1 MSIDSRAKSYGK
13 IWGGWTMGKL
23 LGTGSGGKT
32 AVFQLTRDNLT
43 FTEHCAMKVVNIIDE
58 QVSYDE
64 ISDEYKE
71 YYLKRR
77 EEMRRAAEA
86 EVNLMHQLKDYY
98 NIVQYYDFEFN
109 DWQEDGSFGT
119 DLLIRMDLLGN
130 LSARMKKEGVTQPE
144 IVKIGIDICTA
155 LEACAEHNIIHR
167 DIKPDNIFSNGR
179 QYLLGDFGISKIIE
193 NGMGTQTNKGTAHY
207 AAPEQF
213 ANATNVDFYD
223 HRVDIYSLALTL
235 YVLANKGKLP
245 FTDQV
250 MNNQLAN
257 QMRLTGRP
265 FTRIDGINPELM
277 DVILVGCSYKP
288 EDRFKTATAF
298 KNALLYVQDI
308 MKKDEKA
315 VNLGGSAAPSGSAE
329 SYETEEALASQDET
343 EPALGVSLVQNDVE
357 ARAGYE
363 TEPALG
369 MTAVHI
375 SEEAAA
381 GYETEPA
388 LGMTAVRIS
397 EEAAAG
403 YETEPALGMTAVRI
417 SEEAATGYETEP
429 ALGMTAVH
437 ISEEAAAGYET
448 EPALG
453 MTAVHTSEEAAA
465 DYETEPAL
473 EMTSMPKL
481 SGQAYAQT
489 NVDKTQQS
497 IQNNLSQ
504 SQPVKPQAAMQQS
517 VQPVPVKPQAAM
529 QQSAQ
534 PVPVQPQAAMQQ
546 SAQPVPV
553 QPQAAMQQSAQ
564 PVPVKPQV
572 QSAYTQQQQT
582 QQMNNATQQNS
593 YVHPVQMSYVDME
606 NLKGMAKTKIM
617 ADDRDGACAIF
628 MQLSAAGDCNAMYT
642 EISKIYNSNKEVKK
656 NPETAIFWYQK
667 CIDTIKDSWTVS
679 LAENRL
685 GEIYSNGLGV
695 KKDHELAEK
704 YYRSSASKGNPYAKK
719 KFVAGKYVK

>member
-315 VNLGGSAAPSGSAE
+315 VNLGGSAVPSGSAE

-375 SEEAAA
+375 SEEAAT

-388 LGMTAVRIS
+388 LGMTAVR
-397 EEAAAG
+397 
-403 YETEPALGMTAVRI
+403 
-417 SEEAATGYETEP
+417 
-429 ALGMTAVH
+429 

-517 VQPVPVKPQAAM
+517 SQA
-529 QQSAQ
+529 
-534 PVPVQPQAAMQQ
+534 VPVQPQAAMQQ
-546 SAQPVPV
+546 SVQPVPV
-553 QPQAAMQQSAQ
+553 Q
-564 PVPVKPQV
+564 PQV

>member
-298 KNALLYVQDI
+298 KNALLYVQDV
-308 MKKDEKA
+308 MKKDEKV
-315 VNLGGSAAPSGSAE
+315 VNLGGSAVPSGSAE

-343 EPALGVSLVQNDVE
+343 EPALGVSLVQNDAE

-375 SEEAAA
+375 SEEAAP

-388 LGMTAVRIS
+388 LGMTA
-397 EEAAAG
+397 
-403 YETEPALGMTAVRI
+403 M
-417 SEEAATGYETEP
+417 
-429 ALGMTAVH
+429 
-437 ISEEAAAGYET
+437 
-448 EPALG
+448 
-453 MTAVHTSEEAAA
+453 HTSEEAAA
-465 DYETEPAL
+465 GYETEPAL

-489 NVDKTQQS
+489 SVDKTQQS

-517 VQPVPVKPQAAM
+517 SQA
-529 QQSAQ
+529 
-534 PVPVQPQAAMQQ
+534 VPVQPQAAMQQ

-553 QPQAAMQQSAQ
+553 QPQAAMQQSVQ
-564 PVPVKPQV
+564 PVPVQPQV
-572 QSAYTQQQQT
+572 QSAYTQQQQA

-656 NPETAIFWYQK
+656 NPEAAIFWYQK
-667 CIDTIKDSWTVS
+667 CIETIKDSWTVS

>member
-298 KNALLYVQDI
+298 KNALLYVQDT

-315 VNLGGSAAPSGSAE
+315 VNLGGSAVPSGSAE

-357 ARAGYE
+357 ARE
-363 TEPALG
+363 
-369 MTAVHI
+369 
-375 SEEAAA
+375 
-381 GYETEPA
+381 
-388 LGMTAVRIS
+388 
-397 EEAAAG
+397 
-403 YETEPALGMTAVRI
+403 
-417 SEEAATGYETEP
+417 
-429 ALGMTAVH
+429 
-437 ISEEAAAGYET
+437 GYET

-453 MTAVHTSEEAAA
+453 MTAVHTSEEAASG
-465 DYETEPAL
+465 YETEPAL
-473 EMTSMPKL
+473 EMTS
-481 SGQAYAQT
+481 
-489 NVDKTQQS
+489 
-497 IQNNLSQ
+497 
-504 SQPVKPQAAMQQS
+504 
-517 VQPVPVKPQAAM
+517 M

-534 PVPVQPQAAMQQ
+534 PVPVQPQASMQQ

-553 QPQAAMQQSAQ
+553 QPQASMQQSVQAVPVQPQAAIQQSVQ
-564 PVPVKPQV
+564 PVPVQPQ
-572 QSAYTQQQQT
+572 QS
-582 QQMNNATQQNS
+582 NNATQQNS

-656 NPETAIFWYQK
+656 NPEAAIFWYQK
-667 CIDTIKDSWTVS
+667 CIETIKDSWTVS

>member
-298 KNALLYVQDI
+298 KNALLYVQDT

-315 VNLGGSAAPSGSAE
+315 VNLGGSAVPSGSAE

-343 EPALGVSLVQNDVE
+343 EPALG
-357 ARAGYE
+357 
-363 TEPALG
+363 
-369 MTAVHI
+369 MTVVHI
-375 SEEAAA
+375 SEE
-381 GYETEPA
+381 
-388 LGMTAVRIS
+388 TAP
-397 EEAAAG
+397 G
-403 YETEPALGMTAVRI
+403 
-417 SEEAATGYETEP
+417 
-429 ALGMTAVH
+429 
-437 ISEEAAAGYET
+437 
-448 EPALG
+448 
-453 MTAVHTSEEAAA
+453 
-465 DYETEPAL
+465 YETEPAL
-473 EMTSMPKL
+473 EMTSM
-481 SGQAYAQT
+481 
-489 NVDKTQQS
+489 QQS
-497 IQNNLSQ
+497 
-504 SQPVKPQAAMQQS
+504 A
-517 VQPVPVKPQAAM
+517 QPVPVQPQASM

-534 PVPVQPQAAMQQ
+534 PVPVQPQAAIQQPAQAAPVQSQAAIQQ
-546 SAQPVPV
+546 SVQPVPV
-553 QPQAAMQQSAQ
+553 QPQA
-564 PVPVKPQV
+564 
-572 QSAYTQQQQT
+572 QSAYTEQQQA
-582 QQMNNATQQNS
+582 QQINNATQQNS

-656 NPETAIFWYQK
+656 NPEAAIFWYQK
-667 CIDTIKDSWTVS
+667 CIETIKDSWTVS

>member
-298 KNALLYVQDI
+298 KNALLYVQDT

-315 VNLGGSAAPSGSAE
+315 VNLGGSAVPSGSAE

-343 EPALGVSLVQNDVE
+343 EPALGMTAVHISE
-357 ARAGYE
+357 ETASGYE

-375 SEEAAA
+375 SEEAA
-381 GYETEPA
+381 
-388 LGMTAVRIS
+388 S
-397 EEAAAG
+397 
-403 YETEPALGMTAVRI
+403 
-417 SEEAATGYETEP
+417 
-429 ALGMTAVH
+429 
-437 ISEEAAAGYET
+437 GYET

-453 MTAVHTSEEAAA
+453 MTAVHTSEEAAPGYETEPA
-465 DYETEPAL
+465 LGMTAVHTSEEAAPGYETEPALGMTAVHTSEEASAGYETEPAL
-473 EMTSMPKL
+473 EMTSTPKL

-489 NVDKTQQS
+489 SVDKTQQS
-497 IQNNLSQ
+497 IQNNVSQ
-504 SQPVKPQAAMQQS
+504 S
-517 VQPVPVKPQAAM
+517 
-529 QQSAQ
+529 Q

-546 SAQPVPV
+546 PAQAAPV
-553 QPQAAMQQSAQ
+553 QPQA
-564 PVPVKPQV
+564 
-572 QSAYTQQQQT
+572 QSAYTQQQS
-582 QQMNNATQQNS
+582 NNATQQNS

-656 NPETAIFWYQK
+656 NPEAAIFWYQK
-667 CIDTIKDSWTVS
+667 CIETIKDSWTVS

-695 KKDHELAEK
+695 K
-704 YYRSSASKGNPYAKK
+704 
-719 KFVAGKYVK
+719 

>member
-298 KNALLYVQDI
+298 KNALLYVQDT

-315 VNLGGSAAPSGSAE
+315 VNLGGSAVPSGSAE

-357 ARAGYE
+357 AREGYETEPALGMTAVHISEETAPGYETEPALGMTAVHISEEATSGYE

-375 SEEAAA
+375 SEEAA
-381 GYETEPA
+381 
-388 LGMTAVRIS
+388 S
-397 EEAAAG
+397 
-403 YETEPALGMTAVRI
+403 
-417 SEEAATGYETEP
+417 
-429 ALGMTAVH
+429 
-437 ISEEAAAGYET
+437 GYET

-453 MTAVHTSEEAAA
+453 MTAVHTSEEAASGYETEPA
-465 DYETEPAL
+465 LGMTAVHTSEEAAPGYETEPAL
-473 EMTSMPKL
+473 EMTSM
-481 SGQAYAQT
+481 
-489 NVDKTQQS
+489 QQS
-497 IQNNLSQ
+497 
-504 SQPVKPQAAMQQS
+504 A
-517 VQPVPVKPQAAM
+517 QPVPVQQQASM

-534 PVPVQPQAAMQQ
+534 PVPVQSQASMQQ
-546 SAQPVPV
+546 SVQAVPV
-553 QPQAAMQQSAQ
+553 QPQA
-564 PVPVKPQV
+564 
-572 QSAYTQQQQT
+572 QSAYTEQQQA
-582 QQMNNATQQNS
+582 QQINNATQQNS

-656 NPETAIFWYQK
+656 NPEAAIFWYQK
-667 CIDTIKDSWTVS
+667 CIETIKDSWTVS

>member
-315 VNLGGSAAPSGSAE
+315 VNLGGSAVPSGSAE

-375 SEEAAA
+375 SEEAAT

-403 YETEPALGMTAVRI
+403 YETEPALGMTAV
-417 SEEAATGYETEP
+417 
-429 ALGMTAVH
+429 H
-437 ISEEAAAGYET
+437 I
-448 EPALG
+448 
-453 MTAVHTSEEAAA
+453 SEEAAA

-517 VQPVPVKPQAAM
+517 SQA
-529 QQSAQ
+529 
-534 PVPVQPQAAMQQ
+534 VPVQPQAAMQQ
-546 SAQPVPV
+546 SVQPVPV
-553 QPQAAMQQSAQ
+553 Q
-564 PVPVKPQV
+564 PQV

>member
-298 KNALLYVQDI
+298 KNALLYVQDT

-315 VNLGGSAAPSGSAE
+315 VNLEGSAVPSGSAE

-357 ARAGYE
+357 ARE
-363 TEPALG
+363 
-369 MTAVHI
+369 
-375 SEEAAA
+375 
-381 GYETEPA
+381 
-388 LGMTAVRIS
+388 
-397 EEAAAG
+397 
-403 YETEPALGMTAVRI
+403 
-417 SEEAATGYETEP
+417 
-429 ALGMTAVH
+429 
-437 ISEEAAAGYET
+437 GYET

-453 MTAVHTSEEAAA
+453 MTAVHTSEEAAVGYETEPA
-465 DYETEPAL
+465 LGMTAVHTSEETASGYETEPAL
-473 EMTSMPKL
+473 EMTSM
-481 SGQAYAQT
+481 
-489 NVDKTQQS
+489 
-497 IQNNLSQ
+497 
-504 SQPVKPQAAMQQS
+504 
-517 VQPVPVKPQAAM
+517 

-534 PVPVQPQAAMQQ
+534 PVPVQSQASMQQ
-546 SAQPVPV
+546 SVQAVPV
-553 QPQAAMQQSAQ
+553 QPQA
-564 PVPVKPQV
+564 
-572 QSAYTQQQQT
+572 QSAYTEQQQA
-582 QQMNNATQQNS
+582 QQINNATQQNS

-656 NPETAIFWYQK
+656 NPEAAIFWYQK
-667 CIDTIKDSWTVS
+667 CIETIKDSWTVS

>member
-298 KNALLYVQDI
+298 KNALLYVQDT

-315 VNLGGSAAPSGSAE
+315 VNLGGSAVPSGSAE

-357 ARAGYE
+357 ARE
-363 TEPALG
+363 
-369 MTAVHI
+369 
-375 SEEAAA
+375 
-381 GYETEPA
+381 
-388 LGMTAVRIS
+388 
-397 EEAAAG
+397 
-403 YETEPALGMTAVRI
+403 
-417 SEEAATGYETEP
+417 
-429 ALGMTAVH
+429 
-437 ISEEAAAGYET
+437 GYET

-453 MTAVHTSEEAAA
+453 MTAVHTSEEAASG
-465 DYETEPAL
+465 YETEPAL
-473 EMTSMPKL
+473 EMTS
-481 SGQAYAQT
+481 
-489 NVDKTQQS
+489 
-497 IQNNLSQ
+497 
-504 SQPVKPQAAMQQS
+504 
-517 VQPVPVKPQAAM
+517 M

-534 PVPVQPQAAMQQ
+534 PVPVQPQASMQQ

-553 QPQAAMQQSAQ
+553 QPQASMQQSIQAVPVQPQAAIQQSVQ
-564 PVPVKPQV
+564 PVPVQPQ
-572 QSAYTQQQQT
+572 QS
-582 QQMNNATQQNS
+582 NNATQQNS

-656 NPETAIFWYQK
+656 NPEAAIFWYQK
-667 CIDTIKDSWTVS
+667 CIETIKDSWTVS

>member
-315 VNLGGSAAPSGSAE
+315 VNLGGSAVPSGSAE

-369 MTAVHI
+369 MTAV
-375 SEEAAA
+375 
-381 GYETEPA
+381 
-388 LGMTAVRIS
+388 RIS
-397 EEAAAG
+397 EEAAA
-403 YETEPALGMTAVRI
+403 
-417 SEEAATGYETEP
+417 GYETEP

-517 VQPVPVKPQAAM
+517 VQPVSVKPQAAM

-553 QPQAAMQQSAQ
+553 Q
-564 PVPVKPQV
+564 PQV

>member
-375 SEEAAA
+375 SEEAAT

-397 EEAAAG
+397 EEAAA
-403 YETEPALGMTAVRI
+403 
-417 SEEAATGYETEP
+417 SYETEP

-437 ISEEAAAGYET
+437 I
-448 EPALG
+448 
-453 MTAVHTSEEAAA
+453 SEEAAA

-504 SQPVKPQAAMQQS
+504 SQPVQPQAAMQQS
-517 VQPVPVKPQAAM
+517 SQA
-529 QQSAQ
+529 
-534 PVPVQPQAAMQQ
+534 VPVQPQAAMQQ
-546 SAQPVPV
+546 SV
-553 QPQAAMQQSAQ
+553 Q

>member
-298 KNALLYVQDI
+298 KNALLYVQDT

-315 VNLGGSAAPSGSAE
+315 VNLGGSAVPSGSAE

-357 ARAGYE
+357 AREGYETEPALGMTAVHTSEEAAVGYETEPALGMTAVHTSEETASGYETESALGMTAVHISEEAAPGYE

-375 SEEAAA
+375 SEEAAP
-381 GYETEPA
+381 G
-388 LGMTAVRIS
+388 
-397 EEAAAG
+397 
-403 YETEPALGMTAVRI
+403 
-417 SEEAATGYETEP
+417 
-429 ALGMTAVH
+429 
-437 ISEEAAAGYET
+437 
-448 EPALG
+448 
-453 MTAVHTSEEAAA
+453 
-465 DYETEPAL
+465 YETEPAL
-473 EMTSMPKL
+473 EMT
-481 SGQAYAQT
+481 
-489 NVDKTQQS
+489 
-497 IQNNLSQ
+497 
-504 SQPVKPQAAMQQS
+504 
-517 VQPVPVKPQAAM
+517 AM

-534 PVPVQPQAAMQQ
+534 PVPVQPQASMQQ
-546 SAQPVPV
+546 SAQPVQQQASMQQSVQAVPV
-553 QPQAAMQQSAQ
+553 QPQA
-564 PVPVKPQV
+564 
-572 QSAYTQQQQT
+572 QSAYTEQQQA
-582 QQMNNATQQNS
+582 QQINNATQQNS

-656 NPETAIFWYQK
+656 NPEAAIFWYQK
-667 CIDTIKDSWTVS
+667 CIETIKDSWTVS

>member
-298 KNALLYVQDI
+298 KNALLYVQDT

-315 VNLGGSAAPSGSAE
+315 VNLGGSAVPSGSAE

-357 ARAGYE
+357 AREGYE

-375 SEEAAA
+375 SEEAA
-381 GYETEPA
+381 P
-388 LGMTAVRIS
+388 
-397 EEAAAG
+397 
-403 YETEPALGMTAVRI
+403 
-417 SEEAATGYETEP
+417 
-429 ALGMTAVH
+429 
-437 ISEEAAAGYET
+437 GYET

-453 MTAVHTSEEAAA
+453 MTAVHTSEETASG
-465 DYETEPAL
+465 YETEPAL
-473 EMTSMPKL
+473 EMTSM
-481 SGQAYAQT
+481 
-489 NVDKTQQS
+489 
-497 IQNNLSQ
+497 
-504 SQPVKPQAAMQQS
+504 
-517 VQPVPVKPQAAM
+517 

-534 PVPVQPQAAMQQ
+534 PVPVQSQAAMQQ
-546 SAQPVPV
+546 SAQQVPVQSQASMQQSAQAAPVQPQAAIQQPAQAAPVQSQAAIQQSVQPVPV
-553 QPQAAMQQSAQ
+553 QPQQS
-564 PVPVKPQV
+564 
-572 QSAYTQQQQT
+572 
-582 QQMNNATQQNS
+582 NNATQQNS

-656 NPETAIFWYQK
+656 NPEAAIFWYQK
-667 CIDTIKDSWTVS
+667 CIETIKDSWTVS

>member
-375 SEEAAA
+375 SEEAAT

-403 YETEPALGMTAVRI
+403 YETEPALGMTAVHI

-437 ISEEAAAGYET
+437 TSEEAAAGYET

-517 VQPVPVKPQAAM
+517 VQPVPVQ
-529 QQSAQ
+529 
-534 PVPVQPQAAMQQ
+534 
-546 SAQPVPV
+546 
-553 QPQAAMQQSAQ
+553 
-564 PVPVKPQV
+564 PQV

>member
-298 KNALLYVQDI
+298 KNALLYVQDT

-315 VNLGGSAAPSGSAE
+315 VNLGGSAVPSGSAE

-343 EPALGVSLVQNDVE
+343 EPALGMTAVHISE
-357 ARAGYE
+357 ETASGYE

-375 SEEAAA
+375 SEEAA
-381 GYETEPA
+381 
-388 LGMTAVRIS
+388 S
-397 EEAAAG
+397 
-403 YETEPALGMTAVRI
+403 
-417 SEEAATGYETEP
+417 
-429 ALGMTAVH
+429 
-437 ISEEAAAGYET
+437 GYET

-453 MTAVHTSEEAAA
+453 MTAVHTSEEASAG
-465 DYETEPAL
+465 YETEPAL
-473 EMTSMPKL
+473 EMTSTPKL

-489 NVDKTQQS
+489 SVDKTQQS
-497 IQNNLSQ
+497 IQNNVSQ
-504 SQPVKPQAAMQQS
+504 S
-517 VQPVPVKPQAAM
+517 
-529 QQSAQ
+529 Q

-546 SAQPVPV
+546 PAQAAPV
-553 QPQAAMQQSAQ
+553 QPQA
-564 PVPVKPQV
+564 
-572 QSAYTQQQQT
+572 QSAYTQQQS
-582 QQMNNATQQNS
+582 NNATQQNS

-656 NPETAIFWYQK
+656 NPEAAIFWYQK
-667 CIDTIKDSWTVS
+667 CIETIKDSWTVS

>member
-298 KNALLYVQDI
+298 KNALLYVQDT

-315 VNLGGSAAPSGSAE
+315 VNLGGSAVPSGSAE

-357 ARAGYE
+357 AREGYE

-375 SEEAAA
+375 SEEA
-381 GYETEPA
+381 T
-388 LGMTAVRIS
+388 
-397 EEAAAG
+397 
-403 YETEPALGMTAVRI
+403 
-417 SEEAATGYETEP
+417 
-429 ALGMTAVH
+429 
-437 ISEEAAAGYET
+437 AGYET

-453 MTAVHTSEEAAA
+453 MTAVHTSEETASG
-465 DYETEPAL
+465 YETEPAL
-473 EMTSMPKL
+473 EMTS
-481 SGQAYAQT
+481 
-489 NVDKTQQS
+489 
-497 IQNNLSQ
+497 
-504 SQPVKPQAAMQQS
+504 
-517 VQPVPVKPQAAM
+517 M

-546 SAQPVPV
+546 SAQAVPV

-564 PVPVKPQV
+564 AAPVQPQAAIQQPAQAAPVQSQAAIQQSVQPVPVQPQ
-572 QSAYTQQQQT
+572 QS
-582 QQMNNATQQNS
+582 NNATQQNS

-642 EISKIYNSNKEVKK
+642 EISKVYNSNKEVKK
-656 NPETAIFWYQK
+656 NPEAAIFWYQK
-667 CIDTIKDSWTVS
+667 CIETIKDSWTVS

>member
-64 ISDEYKE
+64 ISGEYKE

-315 VNLGGSAAPSGSAE
+315 VNLGGSAVPSGSAE

-357 ARAGYE
+357 AMAGYE

-375 SEEAAA
+375 SEEAAT

-403 YETEPALGMTAVRI
+403 YETEPALGMTAVHI

-437 ISEEAAAGYET
+437 TSEEATADYET

-504 SQPVKPQAAMQQS
+504 SQ
-517 VQPVPVKPQAAM
+517 
-529 QQSAQ
+529 
-534 PVPVQPQAAMQQ
+534 
-546 SAQPVPV
+546 
-553 QPQAAMQQSAQ
+553 
-564 PVPVKPQV
+564 PVKPQV

>member
-298 KNALLYVQDI
+298 KNALLYVQDT

-315 VNLGGSAAPSGSAE
+315 VNLGGSAVPSGSAE

-357 ARAGYE
+357 AREGYE

-375 SEEAAA
+375 SEETAS

-388 LGMTAVRIS
+388 LGMTAVHTS
-397 EEAAAG
+397 EE
-403 YETEPALGMTAVRI
+403 TA
-417 SEEAATGYETEP
+417 SGYETEP

-437 ISEEAAAGYET
+437 ISEETASGYET

-453 MTAVHTSEEAAA
+453 MTAVHTSEEAASG
-465 DYETEPAL
+465 YETEPAL
-473 EMTSMPKL
+473 EMTSM
-481 SGQAYAQT
+481 
-489 NVDKTQQS
+489 QQS
-497 IQNNLSQ
+497 A
-504 SQPVKPQAAMQQS
+504 QPVQQ
-517 VQPVPVKPQAAM
+517 QAAM

-534 PVPVQPQAAMQQ
+534 PVQSQAAMQQ
-546 SAQPVPV
+546 SVQAVPV
-553 QPQAAMQQSAQ
+553 QPQA
-564 PVPVKPQV
+564 
-572 QSAYTQQQQT
+572 QSAYTEQQQA
-582 QQMNNATQQNS
+582 QQINNATQQNS

-628 MQLSAAGDCNAMYT
+628 MQLSAAGECNAMYT

-656 NPETAIFWYQK
+656 NPEAAIFWYQK
-667 CIDTIKDSWTVS
+667 CIETIKDSWTVS

>member
-298 KNALLYVQDI
+298 KNALLYVQDT

-315 VNLGGSAAPSGSAE
+315 VNLGGSAVPSGSAE

-357 ARAGYE
+357 ARE
-363 TEPALG
+363 
-369 MTAVHI
+369 
-375 SEEAAA
+375 
-381 GYETEPA
+381 
-388 LGMTAVRIS
+388 
-397 EEAAAG
+397 
-403 YETEPALGMTAVRI
+403 
-417 SEEAATGYETEP
+417 
-429 ALGMTAVH
+429 
-437 ISEEAAAGYET
+437 GYET

-453 MTAVHTSEEAAA
+453 MTAVHTSEEAASGYETEPA
-465 DYETEPAL
+465 LGMTAVHISEETASGYETEPAL
-473 EMTSMPKL
+473 EMTS
-481 SGQAYAQT
+481 
-489 NVDKTQQS
+489 
-497 IQNNLSQ
+497 
-504 SQPVKPQAAMQQS
+504 
-517 VQPVPVKPQAAM
+517 M

-534 PVPVQPQAAMQQ
+534 PVPVQPQASMQQ

-553 QPQAAMQQSAQ
+553 QPQASIQQSVQAVPVQPQAAIQQSVQ
-564 PVPVKPQV
+564 PVPVQPQ
-572 QSAYTQQQQT
+572 QS
-582 QQMNNATQQNS
+582 NNATQQNS

-656 NPETAIFWYQK
+656 NPEAAIFWYQK
-667 CIDTIKDSWTVS
+667 CIETIKDSWTVS

>member
-369 MTAVHI
+369 MTAVNI
-375 SEEAAA
+375 SEEAAT

-397 EEAAAG
+397 EEAAA
-403 YETEPALGMTAVRI
+403 
-417 SEEAATGYETEP
+417 SYETEP

-437 ISEEAAAGYET
+437 I
-448 EPALG
+448 
-453 MTAVHTSEEAAA
+453 SEEAAA

-517 VQPVPVKPQAAM
+517 SQA
-529 QQSAQ
+529 
-534 PVPVQPQAAMQQ
+534 VPVQPQAAMQQ
-546 SAQPVPV
+546 SV
-553 QPQAAMQQSAQ
+553 Q

>member
-298 KNALLYVQDI
+298 KNALLYVQDT

-315 VNLGGSAAPSGSAE
+315 VNLGGSAVPSGSAE

-343 EPALGVSLVQNDVE
+343 EPALGMTAVHTSE
-357 ARAGYE
+357 ETASGYE

-369 MTAVHI
+369 MTVVHI
-375 SEEAAA
+375 SEE
-381 GYETEPA
+381 
-388 LGMTAVRIS
+388 TAP
-397 EEAAAG
+397 G
-403 YETEPALGMTAVRI
+403 
-417 SEEAATGYETEP
+417 
-429 ALGMTAVH
+429 
-437 ISEEAAAGYET
+437 
-448 EPALG
+448 
-453 MTAVHTSEEAAA
+453 
-465 DYETEPAL
+465 YETEPAL
-473 EMTSMPKL
+473 EMTS
-481 SGQAYAQT
+481 
-489 NVDKTQQS
+489 
-497 IQNNLSQ
+497 
-504 SQPVKPQAAMQQS
+504 
-517 VQPVPVKPQAAM
+517 M

-534 PVPVQPQAAMQQ
+534 PVPVQPQASMQQ
-546 SAQPVPV
+546 SVQAVPV
-553 QPQAAMQQSAQ
+553 QPQA
-564 PVPVKPQV
+564 
-572 QSAYTQQQQT
+572 QSAYTEQQQA
-582 QQMNNATQQNS
+582 QQINNATQQNS

-656 NPETAIFWYQK
+656 NPEAAIFWYQK
-667 CIDTIKDSWTVS
+667 CIETIKDSWTVS

>member
-315 VNLGGSAAPSGSAE
+315 VNLGGSAVPSGSAE

-375 SEEAAA
+375 SEEAA
-381 GYETEPA
+381 T
-388 LGMTAVRIS
+388 
-397 EEAAAG
+397 
-403 YETEPALGMTAVRI
+403 
-417 SEEAATGYETEP
+417 
-429 ALGMTAVH
+429 
-437 ISEEAAAGYET
+437 GYET

-517 VQPVPVKPQAAM
+517 SQAVPVKPQAAM
-529 QQSAQ
+529 QQS
-534 PVPVQPQAAMQQ
+534 V
-546 SAQPVPV
+546 
-553 QPQAAMQQSAQ
+553 Q

>member
-298 KNALLYVQDI
+298 KNALLYVQDT

-315 VNLGGSAAPSGSAE
+315 VNLGGSAVPSGSAE

-357 ARAGYE
+357 ARE
-363 TEPALG
+363 
-369 MTAVHI
+369 
-375 SEEAAA
+375 
-381 GYETEPA
+381 
-388 LGMTAVRIS
+388 
-397 EEAAAG
+397 
-403 YETEPALGMTAVRI
+403 
-417 SEEAATGYETEP
+417 GYETEP

-453 MTAVHTSEEAAA
+453 MTAVHISEEAASGYETEPA
-465 DYETEPAL
+465 LGMTAVHTSEETASGYETEPAL
-473 EMTSMPKL
+473 EMTS
-481 SGQAYAQT
+481 
-489 NVDKTQQS
+489 
-497 IQNNLSQ
+497 
-504 SQPVKPQAAMQQS
+504 
-517 VQPVPVKPQAAM
+517 M

-546 SAQPVPV
+546 SAQAVPV

-564 PVPVKPQV
+564 AAPVQPQAAIQQPAQAAPVQSQAAIQQSVQPVPVQPQ
-572 QSAYTQQQQT
+572 QS
-582 QQMNNATQQNS
+582 NNATQQNS

-656 NPETAIFWYQK
+656 NPEAAIFWYQK
-667 CIDTIKDSWTVS
+667 CIETIKDSWTVS